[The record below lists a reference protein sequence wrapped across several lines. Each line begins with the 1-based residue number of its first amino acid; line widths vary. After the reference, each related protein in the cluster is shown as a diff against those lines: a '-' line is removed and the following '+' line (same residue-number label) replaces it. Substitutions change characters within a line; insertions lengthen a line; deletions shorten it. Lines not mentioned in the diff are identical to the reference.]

1 MKAIVDHSL
10 CEGHAKC
17 MDKVPEVFEVRED
30 DRSYIL
36 LDEIPEEM
44 RAIFHALLPVLPKLD
59 LASEPELVAGSLHV
73 GGIKRMLVRA
83 AG

>member
-1 MKAIVDHSL
+1 
-10 CEGHAKC
+10 
-17 MDKVPEVFEVRED
+17 
-30 DRSYIL
+30 
-36 LDEIPEEM
+36 M
-44 RAIFHALLPVLPKLD
+44 RAIFHALLPVLPKLQ